1 MQLTYLVAV
10 LWWLPS
16 LLSITL
22 ADDLNRRDID
32 LNATT
37 LSKDAGPA
45 VPEIITSASDPNR
58 QQHYDQIRTGILDAW
73 NLATV
78 AYLTF
83 QGPCDDVFLR
93 YFDEGDADFVRRQ

>member
-1 MQLTYLVAV
+1 MQLSYLVAS

-37 LSKDAGPA
+37 LFTAAGTA
-45 VPEIITSASDPNR
+45 VPQIITVPSDPKQ
-58 QQHYDQIRTGILDAW
+58 QQHYNQIRAGVADAW
-73 NLATV
+73 NLATI

>member
-1 MQLTYLVAV
+1 MQLRYLVAS

-22 ADDLNRRDID
+22 ADDLNRRDVD
-32 LNATT
+32 LNATILVT
-37 LSKDAGPA
+37 DAGAALPQ
-45 VPEIITSASDPNR
+45 IITSNNDPN
-58 QQHYDQIRTGILDAW
+58 QLQHYNQIRTGINDAW